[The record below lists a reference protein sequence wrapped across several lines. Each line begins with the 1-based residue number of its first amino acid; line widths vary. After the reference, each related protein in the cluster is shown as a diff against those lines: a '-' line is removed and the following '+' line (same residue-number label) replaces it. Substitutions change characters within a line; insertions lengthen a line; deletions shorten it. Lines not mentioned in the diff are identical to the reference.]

1 MPETNGD
8 QPVALPVVP
17 EAGLTIL
24 MNRFI
29 VSQVRQ
35 RLRFVWNHDAGWSR
49 EDLCHELQ
57 RKALEASRTADARG
71 YTERHRSNSMRIAV
85 QNYCSNLAQRNS
97 GETRG
102 KLRRVHVAV
111 DARSAWLVDTREKQ
125 VVPVEVSLRRQHRK
139 GRYVLV
145 RTQDGNQWYRH
156 LSRVHDTEAQAQ
168 AALDQWLAS
177 GKGKRRAVIDLAPD
191 HDDFGLVAISIDAPR
206 RSPDGDQDG
215 SLHDSIAKTPRHRRD
230 ISFQQVYHPRVR
242 QCLDLLLHYPD
253 DPLFC
258 QFCRAR
264 GEDPAA
270 LGDTTLMRRAMD
282 FCGTDLKE
290 MRGALAQVYRDIK
303 K

>member
-1 MPETNGD
+1 MSEPSGD

-17 EAGLTIL
+17 EAGLTVL

-35 RLRFVWNHDAGWSR
+35 RLRFVWGNDAGWSR

-71 YTERHRSNSMRIAV
+71 YSERHRSNSMRIAV

-102 KLRRVHVAV
+102 KLRRTRVA
-111 DARSAWLVDTREKQ
+111 DDSRAAWLVDTRASK
-125 VVPVEVSLRRQHRK
+125 VVPIEISLKQQHRR

-156 LSRVHDTEAQAQ
+156 LSRIHDSEADANQAL
-168 AALDQWLAS
+168 AQWLQR
-177 GKGKRRAVIDLAPD
+177 GQGRRKVVIDLAPD

-206 RSPDGDQDG
+206 RAPDGDQDG
-215 SLHDSIAKTPRHRRD
+215 SLHDSIAKPPRHRLD
-230 ISFQQVYHPRVR
+230 ISFQQVHQPRVR

-270 LGDTTLMRRAMD
+270 LGDATLMRRAME

-290 MRGALAQVYRDIK
+290 MRGALAQVYREIK